1 MATVF
6 LSLGTNIDRQRH
18 VGVAIEA
25 FAQRFASVTYSRIYE
40 SEAVGF
46 VGDPFY
52 NWVARIDTHYPVA
65 ELSAILK
72 QIEDLTERDRSAPKF
87 SGRTL
92 DIDLLTYDQLRGEQA
107 GILLPRAET
116 LTQAFVLCPLAELAP
131 DRIHPGT
138 DQNYRCLW
146 RSYQKRHPKAA
157 NALWLIDVECM
168 QLANKPL
175 ANKPLANEHP
185 ANKSPSIKPS
195 ATQRLASKRCS
206 SKRCSSKHKSSAH

>member
-6 LSLGTNIDRQRH
+6 LSLGTNIDRNRH
-18 VGVAIEA
+18 VGLATEA
-25 FAQRFASVTYSRIYE
+25 LAQRFASVEYSRIYE

-52 NWVARIDTHYPVA
+52 NWVARIDTHHPVA
-65 ELSAILK
+65 ELSALLK
-72 QIEDLTERDRSAPKF
+72 QIEDLTERDRTAPKF

-92 DIDLLTYDQLRGEQA
+92 DIDLLTYDQLVGEHE

-138 DQNYRCLW
+138 DQTYQCLW
-146 RSYQKRHPKAA
+146 RTYQGRHPQAA
-157 NALWLIDVECM
+157 KALWPIERVQNAHTESTRT
-168 QLANKPL
+168 
-175 ANKPLANEHP
+175 E
-185 ANKSPSIKPS
+185 S
-195 ATQRLASKRCS
+195 TQTEINLG
-206 SKRCSSKHKSSAH
+206 